1 MPRVLMA
8 TSASRWRPQML
19 DGKMQVRSP
28 GVLPKGRFMKLL
40 VLLLGMLVL
49 APLLEQF
56 FRLMLLEDVFLT
68 AIFIYAAYSISRN
81 KLLLA
86 TVIGL
91 ALPAIASTWL
101 KPLVNARWFLIFGGL
116 CDAAFITT
124 ITVAILI
131 YIFRQKDV
139 SSDVIAGAIV
149 VYLLMAVMWSQ
160 IFFVLEI
167 AQPGSFNYPAGTRDS
182 TQALLRYFSLVTITT
197 VGYSDITPAT
207 PAARAFANLE
217 SVIGQLYLVIQVAW
231 LVGMHVSMKSK

>member
-1 MPRVLMA
+1 MMDRKTQL
-8 TSASRWRPQML
+8 
-19 DGKMQVRSP
+19 RSL

-56 FRLMLLEDVFLT
+56 FHLLLLEDLFLT
-68 AIFIYAAYSISRN
+68 AVFIYAAYSISRN
-81 KLLLA
+81 KLLLVSA
-86 TVIGL
+86 IGL

-101 KPLVNARWFLIFGGL
+101 KPFVKGGWLLVFGGL
-116 CDAAFITT
+116 CDVAFIAT

-131 YIFRQKDV
+131 YIFSQEDI
-139 SSDVIAGAIV
+139 SADVIAGAIV

-160 IFFVLEI
+160 IFLVLET
-167 AQPGSFNYPAGTRDS
+167 AQPGSFNFPAGAGHS

-197 VGYSDITPAT
+197 VGYGDITPAS

-217 SVIGQLYLVIQVAW
+217 SVVGQLYLVIQVAW
-231 LVGMHVSMKSK
+231 LVGMHVSMKSKRDR